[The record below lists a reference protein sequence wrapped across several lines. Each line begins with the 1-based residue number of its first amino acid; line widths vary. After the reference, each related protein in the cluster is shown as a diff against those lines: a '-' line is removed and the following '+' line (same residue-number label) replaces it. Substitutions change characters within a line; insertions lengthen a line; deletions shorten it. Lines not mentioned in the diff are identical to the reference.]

1 LYITASINVR
11 LVTGIFLLS
20 LLSACASTPQT
31 LQLKSHPPE
40 QIQPQ
45 AELTSV
51 AFFPQR
57 QYQCGPA
64 ALATILDH
72 SDIKITPDELTGKV
86 YIPQRKGSLQLDMI
100 ATARSYGLLSY
111 KLAPKLSALLNE
123 INNGNPV
130 LVFQNL
136 SLAIWPQW
144 HYAVAVGYN
153 LSTAE
158 LILRS
163 GAIRQHS
170 VSFSTFERTWQRAK
184 HWSYVVIKPG
194 EIPFTANPIDY
205 TQASQDLQSS
215 GFPRQALKA
224 FRAGAKR
231 WPDNSITL
239 MALGNSEYAAG
250 NYDKALLAFYSEL
263 NQRKTNASAW
273 NNLAYVL
280 AAKNCKDQALQAVN
294 CAMSLSPSDKNIEQS
309 LLEIHQSS
317 VSDTGS
323 CENITCPTH

>member
-1 LYITASINVR
+1 MYIIHCINVR
-11 LVTGIFLLS
+11 LWPGIFLLFF
-20 LLSACASTPQT
+20 LSACASTPQT
-31 LQLKSHPPE
+31 VRLEEHPPE
-40 QIQPQ
+40 HIQPQ

-57 QYQCGPA
+57 EYQCGPA
-64 ALATILDH
+64 ALATILDY
-72 SDIKITPDELTGKV
+72 SGINITPDDLTSKV
-86 YIPQRKGSLQLDMI
+86 YIPQRKGSLQLEMI

-111 KLAPKLSALLNE
+111 KLAPKLSALLKE

-153 LSTAE
+153 LNTSE

-163 GAIRQHS
+163 GTMRKYKI
-170 VSFSTFERTWQRAK
+170 SFATFERTWQRAK
-184 HWSYVVIKPG
+184 HWSYVVNKPG
-194 EIPFTANPIDY
+194 EIPFTANPVDY

-215 GFPRQALKA
+215 GFPQQALKA
-224 FRAGAKR
+224 FRAGVSR
-231 WPDNSITL
+231 WPDNHITL

-250 NYDKALLAFYSEL
+250 NYDKALLAFNSEL
-263 NQRKTNASAW
+263 NQRKNNATAW

-280 AAKNCKDQALQAVN
+280 AAKNCKDQAIQAVN
-294 CAMSLSPSDKNIEQS
+294 CAISLSPNDKNIQQS
-309 LLEIHQSS
+309 LLEIRQSS
-317 VSDTGS
+317 VSNTGS
-323 CENITCPTH
+323 CVNINCPAR